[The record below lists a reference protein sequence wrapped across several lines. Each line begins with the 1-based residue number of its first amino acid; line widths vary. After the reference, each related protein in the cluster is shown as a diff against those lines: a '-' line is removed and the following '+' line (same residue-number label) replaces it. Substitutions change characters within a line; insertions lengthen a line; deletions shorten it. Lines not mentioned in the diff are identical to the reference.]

1 MQTYLKKEHAPA
13 PRAPTAARTPQ
24 DAPSMDTLRA
34 GTAQPSPEQLGQRV
48 DLPSQIQAKMEQA
61 FGMDFS
67 GVRLYRSQAVADAG
81 AQAVA
86 QGGRIAFAPDQL
98 DFSSRQGQALLG
110 HELSHVASQARGEA
124 RGQGFLANAA
134 LEARADQEGA
144 MAARGESVGP
154 ATGTLSSASAVSA
167 AGPMQAKKPDK
178 DKREQNP
185 AAPAAAAQAPQQ
197 PTQQDQEFQERAEQS
212 DYNPLE
218 ETYLP
223 PVESFNDLSENLSDT
238 FEVLSEQAPS
248 QRTRNW
254 AKNAGD
260 SRGMDILNKTAS
272 ITGTGAA
279 GYGLAK
285 SVSALASGEGDRV
298 DAAAEVA
305 ENAGETA
312 ASAAETADAFLP
324 ESAADAVK
332 DSVGRA
338 AGGGKMAAGIVKGM
352 NSGRHFARAVAGKED
367 GDHVDQAMEAVS
379 DMSESAG
386 SVVEGMNDAGLLG
399 DTVATKAGSGLLM
412 ATGGVGA
419 ARAARKYSRANTD
432 IRLAQNTLSKV
443 RAGTANRAGDEQRQN
458 DELLDQVLSAQQRS
472 GRVNKRRSVTEGI
485 HSGLDV
491 VKGGVSM
498 IPTGGE
504 LAALGFGAVQ
514 KATDFVGSEVS
525 EHAIKRAR
533 EENLGQEHMDLQRQ
547 LMDRLI
553 QEKLAATGKRS
564 RSELT
569 AYELDQCRTQ
579 AKHTVNEHLY
589 GKGVRTNRMAG
600 MQQTK
605 QQMDSMQ
612 ALMSS
617 NTDEGTRA
625 AEFMRNSGHDVD
637 EHGNFANQNE
647 TQARLNADL
656 SSSESFD
663 ETWSGAVSHED
674 AKLHPVL
681 VAKAQAAA
689 RHKKWEGF
697 KTKVGAGF
705 DRFKQWSS
713 LSMADK
719 WAHAKQGAQQG
730 WNTLKTKAGEK
741 WTGLKEGGRRTLGKI
756 KEWGALSAADKW
768 AHAKQG
774 AKNAWEKV
782 SNWFVDP
789 ARRQAKAQYKADENQ
804 YVEQKLQEE
813 GGNDLG
819 FFKKQWKKH
828 QLKKEFRRKNEEEGG
843 ARKIENAVEGSA
855 SAGHTN
861 FFKRKYLH
869 ARRSHD
875 RMRDSMVND
884 GWDQL
889 GKWDRFKLAASN
901 PLAWIASKT
910 ESGRKKS
917 ELNANAAS
925 SEHSAELLRSIMSGA
940 GPAPAQP
947 ASQDSTDPSD
957 PSTLS
962 FKDKIRHLNS
972 QQAGPAGGELIDQT
986 ADPALLSV
994 KDKVERY
1001 DTGTASNDGVDPALL
1016 PFKNKVKHLNSRLGG
1031 K

>member
-1 MQTYLKKEHAPA
+1 MQTHLKKNHSPALRGPAAQRLGQAAP
-13 PRAPTAARTPQ
+13 PM
-24 DAPSMDTLRA
+24 DALRA
-34 GTAQPSPEQLGQRV
+34 GLAQPSPEQVGQRI

-67 GVRLYRSQAVADAG
+67 GVQLYRSQAVADTG

-98 DFSSRQGQALLG
+98 DFSSQAGQSLLG
-110 HELSHVASQARGEA
+110 HELSHVASQARGEV
-124 RGQGFLANAA
+124 RGRGFLENTA

-167 AGPMQAKKPDK
+167 SGPMQAKKPDK
-178 DKREQNP
+178 DKRGQNP
-185 AAPAAAAQAPQQ
+185 AAPAANAPAAAAQAPQQ

-238 FEVLSEQAPS
+238 VEALSEQAPS
-248 QRTRNW
+248 QHTRNW

-260 SRGMDILNKTAS
+260 SRAMDILNKTAG
-272 ITGTGAA
+272 ITGTGTAL
-279 GYGLAK
+279 YGLGK
-285 SVSALASGEGDRV
+285 SVAALASGEGDRV
-298 DAAAEVA
+298 DAAADVA

-312 ASAAETADAFLP
+312 SSTAEAVDAFLP
-324 ESAADAVK
+324 ESATEAVK
-332 DSVGRA
+332 DSVGSA
-338 AGGGKMAAGIVKGM
+338 KGGGKMAAGIVKGM

-367 GDHVDQAMEAVS
+367 GDNVDQAMEAVS

-399 DTVATKAGSGLLM
+399 DTAATNAGGGLLM
-412 ATGGVGA
+412 TSGGVGV
-419 ARAARKYSRANTD
+419 ARATRKYSRANTD
-432 IRLAQNTLSKV
+432 IRLAQSTLSKV
-443 RAGTANRAGDEQRQN
+443 RSGMANRTGDEQRQN

-472 GRVNKRRSVTEGI
+472 GRVNKKRSVSEGI

-498 IPTGGE
+498 IPTGGK
-504 LAALGFGAVQ
+504 LAAFGVSGVQ
-514 KATDFVGSEVS
+514 KVTDFFGREVS
-525 EHAIKRAR
+525 EHDLKKAR
-533 EENLGQEHMDLQRQ
+533 QENLGQGHMDLQQQ

-553 QEKLAATGKRS
+553 QEKLAATGKHS
-564 RSELT
+564 RGELS

-579 AKHTVNEHLY
+579 AKHAVNEHFF

-612 ALMSS
+612 ALMGS
-617 NTDEGTRA
+617 NTEEGTRA
-625 AEFMRNSGHDVD
+625 AEFMRSSGHDVD

-663 ETWSGAVSHED
+663 DTWSGAVSHED

-689 RHKKWEGF
+689 RHKKWENF

-705 DRFKQWSS
+705 DSFKTWSS

-719 WAHAKQGAQQG
+719 WDHAKKGAQKG

-741 WTGLKEGGRRTLGKI
+741 WTGLKEGGRRTLGKV

-774 AKNAWEKV
+774 AKNAWEKA

-804 YVEQKLQEE
+804 YVEQKLQEN
-813 GGNDLG
+813 GGNDMG
-819 FFKKQWKKH
+819 FFKRQWKKH

-843 ARKIENAVEGSA
+843 ARGINNAVEGSA
-855 SAGHTN
+855 SAGYTN

-869 ARRSHD
+869 LRRSHD

-889 GKWDRFKLAASN
+889 EKWDRFKLAASN

-917 ELNANAAS
+917 EHNANAAS

-940 GPAPAQP
+940 APAPAQ
-947 ASQDSTDPSD
+947 AESQDSAAPAAQVLAATDED
-957 PSTLS
+957 
-962 FKDKIRHLNS
+962 
-972 QQAGPAGGELIDQT
+972 AGGELMDQT

-1001 DTGTASNDGVDPALL
+1001 DTGTVSNHGVDPALL
-1016 PFKNKVKHLNSRLGG
+1016 PFKNKIKHLNSRLGG